1 MTRTISPITALG
13 RVPDRI
19 VVGGT
24 TGSGKT
30 TLAREIAALIDAPAV
45 ELDSLHWEPNWTEAA
60 APVFRARVADALA
73 GGRWVVDGNYAPV
86 RDLTWGRAE
95 LLVWL
100 DYSIA
105 RIFWQLAHRTT
116 RRVITREELWQGN
129 RERFRTAF
137 MSRESLFVWALQTH
151 WTKRRSYP
159 ETLRR
164 PEYAHLRVARLRSPN
179 AARAFVR
186 ELRGLC
192 ARMSTT

>member
-1 MTRTISPITALG
+1 M
-13 RVPDRI
+13 PDRV

-30 TLAREIAALIDAPAV
+30 TLAREIAAVIGAPAV
-45 ELDSLHWEPNWTEAA
+45 ELDALHWEPHWTEAET
-60 APVFRARVADALA
+60 PVFRARVEQALA
-73 GGRWVVDGNYAPV
+73 GGRWVVDGNYGKA

-116 RRVITREELWQGN
+116 RRVVTREELWAGN
-129 RERFRTAF
+129 RERVRTAF

-151 WTKRRSYP
+151 WKKRREYP

-164 PEYAHLRVARLRSPN
+164 PEYARLRVVRLRAPRET
-179 AARAFVR
+179 RAFMR
-186 ELRGLC
+186 DLRRLC
-192 ARMSTT
+192 ASMSKT